1 MNIAKYTKKKV
12 SKKGETHIYLTMQK
26 KLKIK
31 SGKKNLE
38 NLYFLCTVD
47 AFLGTFYSKMKPF
60 IKRQKKFRPKMYTPC
75 GGTKKRY
82 Y

>member
-1 MNIAKYTKKKV
+1 
-12 SKKGETHIYLTMQK
+12 MQK

-38 NLYFLCTVD
+38 NLYVLCTVD

-60 IKRQKKFRPKMYTPC
+60 IKRQKIP
-75 GGTKKRY
+75 TKNVYSLWWDKKKILLRIPSFITLWDKGY
-82 Y
+82 SQI